1 MNFVQWL
8 SSLDELLFELMSWL
22 VFFPVT
28 LWKTLSRPLETMRY
42 AEEQQALPREL
53 QYRGAVHPPV
63 MLILTTVVSQ
73 AISLSI
79 DGTNPIVA
87 SNRGLASLVNDN
99 TTLLLL
105 RITLYG
111 VFALIVAVRKVRR
124 SGVELTRD
132 TLKAPF
138 YAQCYFVSS
147 IALFVAIGTTAVT
160 HKMPWVQAAGAVVL
174 VGALLFYMIVEVRW
188 FRRELDQSIGRS
200 IYDAGRGTVESLF
213 VFFLVSAL
221 FTQ

>member
-28 LWKTLSRPLETMRY
+28 LWKTLTRPLATMRY
-42 AEEQQALPREL
+42 AEEQQKLNREL

-79 DGTNPIVA
+79 DGTSPIVL
-87 SNRGLASLVNDN
+87 SHRGLANLVNDN

-160 HKMPWVQAAGAVVL
+160 HKLLWVHTGGVVVL
-174 VGALLFYMIVEVRW
+174 VGALLFYMVIEVRW
-188 FRRELDQSIGRS
+188 FMRELNQPVGRS

-213 VFFLVSAL
+213 VFFLVGIL
-221 FTQ
+221 FAQ